1 MLPPYRSPRKMFQD
15 LAAVWYP
22 ASNLDAG
29 LEAELGDSY
38 ATLMKRLASDPDLA
52 FLDAE
57 LAGRTS
63 ADTAPTPSPAAER
76 KAFFFTV
83 ELIQLMQNVWF
94 EFGLESNM
102 NRDNPKNGGWMA
114 VFQMWANA
122 PSVIKNWQ
130 LSRGR
135 YSTLFQQFIDKLQRS

>member
-1 MLPPYRSPRKMFQD
+1 MFQD

-22 ASNLDAG
+22 ASNMDPG
-29 LEAELGDSY
+29 LVARIGDSY
-38 ATLMKRLASDPDLA
+38 ATLMKRLAGDPDLA

-63 ADTAPTPSPAAER
+63 AATASTPSLAAER
-76 KAFFFTV
+76 KAFFFLV
-83 ELIQLMQNVWF
+83 ELIQLMENVWF
-94 EFGLESNM
+94 EFGLESNT

-122 PSVIKNWQ
+122 PSVTKTWQ

-135 YSTLFQQFIDKLQRS
+135 YSTLFQQFIDNLQR